1 MVSSLL
7 VDALTNPTVLVS
19 DLYKSRDRTRSFPV
33 QVSKYFSDIFAT
45 QDAFNEI
52 SVLDLQHP
60 PESFKPHALVRFDS
74 MVQDTSCP
82 PEIYLSQSPKGECGG
97 WGISSPEEGEQD
109 SVDYSLLQECTV
121 VWATSIPGRSRW
133 LDGEASSSDQSAIK
147 SVQSHKYPLPST
159 AHIGAQVK
167 IYEPQL
173 AESLRT
179 TDLYSFVGVLTSEPR
194 PASLDSTEHVPVP
207 TIHVLF
213 ARPIPSTL
221 VPRSF
226 PDQSLLPD
234 LEVAREKLVSWIA
247 DEGLSGDRL
256 AAEFVLLSIIHKVQS
271 RSPPLLPL
279 SLTLSGY
286 SHASNPTPK
295 LVDVLS
301 HLVPL
306 CTVLPLSLDAI
317 NSTSFFPESK
327 DEDLHSGRLQ
337 LPKGSLCMVS
347 ELPLNEG
354 TVSER
359 GLLNLKQV
367 QDMINHQTLDYVFPF
382 SRYSFETDINFI
394 VLAAG
399 KRSAFFTVRH
409 LLPRI
414 LTLIHGEL

>member
-1 MVSSLL
+1 MSS
-7 VDALTNPTVLVS
+7 AFKRHW
-19 DLYKSRDRTRSFPV
+19 DLPKESVADGASQV
-33 QVSKYFSDIFAT
+33 Q
-45 QDAFNEI
+45 
-52 SVLDLQHP
+52 
-60 PESFKPHALVRFDS
+60 R
-74 MVQDTSCP
+74 
-82 PEIYLSQSPKGECGG
+82 
-97 WGISSPEEGEQD
+97 
-109 SVDYSLLQECTV
+109 
-121 VWATSIPGRSRW
+121 R
-133 LDGEASSSDQSAIK
+133 AIK

-179 TDLYSFVGVLTSEPR
+179 TDLR

-256 AAEFVLLSIIHKVQS
+256 AAD
-271 RSPPLLPL
+271 
-279 SLTLSGY
+279 
-286 SHASNPTPK
+286 HASNPTPK

-399 KRSAFFTVRH
+399 KRSAFFTTH
-409 LLPRI
+409 LQVPVQAAQSRASSEAQSSDSSSTIQLPAPELLNQFRKLVGGAKLANVGLDSSTAAFI
-414 LTLIHGEL
+414 QDDFVKERQSAQSNKNAGKGEGIVTSDDLIIRMMVAKALAASLHSGEVTPQIWERAKVLENERQARMG